1 MANPNQ
7 CYLPASRCFGTG
19 PDTIYILQKV
29 ATRMQATPFY
39 FDYQNTCYSVDPTTT
54 AVQPGAGVSYVTGSP
69 SGPYSTCT
77 NCSSGCYLAPP
88 DISFCPGT
96 AGNQTINATM
106 ATPNGAWSASVTC
119 SVSADVTVSP
129 SSGTSDASGNFSFT
143 VNYSGAD
150 SNTQTCTINVAMA
163 GCSNGAVDVDISPV
177 PSSCPSG
184 LATKYNIGGGPVTH
198 APAPNSSG
206 SYAVAPCDAAC
217 VSGDAVPT
225 WDGSLTL
232 NPGYGTDCYG
242 EPLTQCVWGF
252 CNCAP
257 GGGVNVAY
265 CWSGYLFAIGPSPQS
280 CLNAFVAGLFINATT
295 GLWELEIGVVTIDS
309 GGNCYFVTPQAV
321 YTKACGS
328 TPKGI
333 YVADSSYTQP
343 QTLYIH

>member
-39 FDYQNTCYSVDPTTT
+39 FDYQNTCYSVNPTTT

-163 GCSNGAVDVDISPV
+163 GCSNGAVDVDISAFPGA
-177 PSSCPSG
+177 CPAG
-184 LATKYNIGGGPVTH
+184 LSATYNVAGGPVTSSSCYNSPSPGQGNYIQVKMGACGQCGYVTSPSFGGTVSSGAPNYPGCQWADQSYSACWGGYAL
-198 APAPNSSG
+198 APA
-206 SYAVAPCDAAC
+206 
-217 VSGDAVPT
+217 
-225 WDGSLTL
+225 
-232 NPGYGTDCYG
+232 
-242 EPLTQCVWGF
+242 WG
-252 CNCAP
+252 P
-257 GGGVNVAY
+257 
-265 CWSGYLFAIGPSPQS
+265 GPSG
-280 CLNAFVAGLFINATT
+280 VAVGWGDDGQGTGSQWYLKVGGTLGDMACTGVYCTLIAATY
-295 GLWELEIGVVTIDS
+295 VKS
-309 GGNCYFVTPQAV
+309 
-321 YTKACGS
+321 CGS
-328 TPKGI
+328 TPKGVYQALPGLGGI
-333 YVADSSYTQP
+333 LP
-343 QTLYIH
+343 EPKTLYVC